1 MEDPAGT
8 LTHKDHLALDV
19 AHLYHEAG
27 LTQAEVAERVHLSR
41 PTVSKLLAHALQ
53 RGFVRVEVWDP
64 REHDTSVIDSL
75 VECFDLT
82 EIRLVAAPPHLPG
95 YAHAA
100 LGAQGA
106 DLLSTIVRDGD
117 VLAVQGSSLL
127 ADVVRCLTPTPLRS
141 ARVVQM
147 ARSLADCLSGREE
160 TTSPPLLASALGAQ
174 PVPLPGP
181 LVADSVPEANRLRL
195 TGPMREP
202 LAALGS
208 ARIALF
214 TAAPASRLLP
224 LLDRLDLTE
233 EEGST
238 LREHAVGE
246 ICGRIVD
253 ADGCVC
259 LPDLNN
265 RTLGISLTELRHIE
279 QKVLLARGQDCAPV
293 VRAALSNGYVD
304 RLVVD
309 AVTARE
315 VLALDRAA

>member
-1 MEDPAGT
+1 MEDPAGA
-8 LTHKDHLALDV
+8 LTHKDLLALDV

-41 PTVSKLLAHALQ
+41 PTVSKLLTHALQ
-53 RGFVRVEVWDP
+53 RGFVRIEVWDP
-64 REHDTSVIDSL
+64 REHDGNVIATL
-75 VECFDLT
+75 TERFDLT
-82 EIRLVAAPPHLPG
+82 EVRLVTAPPHLPG
-95 YAHAA
+95 YARTA

-117 VLAVQGSSLL
+117 VIAVQGSPLL
-127 ADVVRCLTPTPLRS
+127 ADVVRCLNPTPLRS

-147 ARSLADCLSGREE
+147 ARSLTDCLSGREE
-160 TTSPPLLASALGAQ
+160 TTSAPLLANALSARSL
-174 PVPLPGP
+174 PLPGP

-202 LAALGS
+202 LAALGG

-214 TAAPASRLLP
+214 TATPASRLLP
-224 LLDRLDLTE
+224 LLDRLLLTE
-233 EEGST
+233 EESET

-265 RTLGISLTELRHIE
+265 RTLGVSLTELRHIE
-279 QKVLLARGQDCAPV
+279 QKVLLTCGRDSASV

-304 RLVVD
+304 RLIVD
-309 AVTARE
+309 VATARE